1 MKKIIFL
8 IVLVCVVF
16 VGNTQQYVM
25 TSRGYTIEGQVQKG
39 TGYATLRTYLA
50 DGNES
55 LDSTVLDKKGRFV
68 FRGNTGEI
76 VPALLT
82 INGKKKYRVYLE
94 PNLNMTMV
102 IGKKTDTPK
111 FENSPQTTRWYSII
125 TPEGKEDG
133 EVYINRLK
141 NWVINNPTDI
151 FTCDIIANYLAYHWS
166 YEQLDKYLNTLK
178 GNATSGYY
186 YKHLGDRNLKL
197 QGLEQANK
205 VPDIILKTFDNKQ
218 NSLYSVLRKNQY
230 VLIDFWATWSEDYM
244 NNLHEKQNIYNKY
257 KDKGFDIYA
266 ISLDNNKTLLS
277 NIIKD
282 NYMEWTNVCDY
293 LMWESKPVKDYM
305 ITSLPDNFLVDKDGR
320 ILARNIQ
327 NEDLDNKLYE
337 LLESKTYSIS
347 GNIEGIKEGVASL
360 TLLKK
365 DGKKEKLS
373 TRINN
378 GIFNFSGSVERV
390 CMAMIELPIK
400 DGNISFFMGNDNIKI
415 TGSRKDLDNI
425 NVSGSS
431 SQDEFQ
437 RISNSCNKDK
447 NPLQCL
453 SNYVLQNPNSI
464 YSPFIL
470 SNYLYPYMSERDIN
484 KAFSSLN
491 GKAKDMFQYHLLQ
504 EQLKSQNS
512 LNSNQKKAKDFSMEN
527 TSKEILS
534 LYSYLKNS
542 DYTLLVF
549 WASWENISRKNNMDY
564 LRLYKNTKRK
574 KFNILSVSL
583 DDNDYAW
590 QQAIKTDGIN
600 KWENISD
607 LKRWNSPVIKLYNVK
622 ALPYNILLDKEG
634 NVIGENLSVE
644 GILNII
650 N

>member
-1 MKKIIFL
+1 
-8 IVLVCVVF
+8 
-16 VGNTQQYVM
+16 
-25 TSRGYTIEGQVQKG
+25 
-39 TGYATLRTYLA
+39 
-50 DGNES
+50 
-55 LDSTVLDKKGRFV
+55 
-68 FRGNTGEI
+68 
-76 VPALLT
+76 
-82 INGKKKYRVYLE
+82 
-94 PNLNMTMV
+94 
-102 IGKKTDTPK
+102 
-111 FENSPQTTRWYSII
+111 
-125 TPEGKEDG
+125 
-133 EVYINRLK
+133 
-141 NWVINNPTDI
+141 
-151 FTCDIIANYLAYHWS
+151 
-166 YEQLDKYLNTLK
+166 
-178 GNATSGYY
+178 
-186 YKHLGDRNLKL
+186 
-197 QGLEQANK
+197 
-205 VPDIILKTFDNKQ
+205 
-218 NSLYSVLRKNQY
+218 
-230 VLIDFWATWSEDYM
+230 
-244 NNLHEKQNIYNKY
+244 
-257 KDKGFDIYA
+257 
-266 ISLDNNKTLLS
+266 
-277 NIIKD
+277 
-282 NYMEWTNVCDY
+282 
-293 LMWESKPVKDYM
+293 
-305 ITSLPDNFLVDKDGR
+305 
-320 ILARNIQ
+320 
-327 NEDLDNKLYE
+327 
-337 LLESKTYSIS
+337 
-347 GNIEGIKEGVASL
+347 
-360 TLLKK
+360 
-365 DGKKEKLS
+365 
-373 TRINN
+373 
-378 GIFNFSGSVERV
+378 
-390 CMAMIELPIK
+390 MIELPIK

>member
-186 YKHLGDRNLKL
+186 YKHLRDRNLKL

-205 VPDIILKTFDNKQ
+205 VPDITLKTFDNKQ